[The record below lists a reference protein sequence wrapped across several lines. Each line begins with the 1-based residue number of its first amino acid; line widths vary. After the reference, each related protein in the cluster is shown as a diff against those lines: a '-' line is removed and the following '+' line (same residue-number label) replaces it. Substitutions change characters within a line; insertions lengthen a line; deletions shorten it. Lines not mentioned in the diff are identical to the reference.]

1 MTTPG
6 ATEAVRS
13 RFLSGAGVRMPKSG
27 SLLMFLLLVG
37 VAALLSCGSGMSNT
51 RLLQSIMVMPAAAD
65 AQTFPGG
72 MVQFTATGSFSMP
85 PTPARVM
92 NATWCISDA
101 NGCMA
106 NAGAMVDANGMAQ
119 CNPGFM
125 GMVMVKATASN
136 GAGSQVMMMGPTGVM
151 VSGTA
156 QLTCP

>member
-1 MTTPG
+1 
-6 ATEAVRS
+6 
-13 RFLSGAGVRMPKSG
+13 MPKSR

-37 VAALLSCGSGMSNT
+37 AAGLLSCGGGMSNT
-51 RLLQSIMVMPAAAD
+51 RLLQSIMVMPTAAD

-106 NAGAMVDANGMAQ
+106 NAGATVDANGMAQ

-125 GMVMVKATASN
+125 GMVMVKAMASN
-136 GAGSQVMMMGPTGVM
+136 GAGSPPVMMMGPTGVM
-151 VSGTA
+151 LSGTA